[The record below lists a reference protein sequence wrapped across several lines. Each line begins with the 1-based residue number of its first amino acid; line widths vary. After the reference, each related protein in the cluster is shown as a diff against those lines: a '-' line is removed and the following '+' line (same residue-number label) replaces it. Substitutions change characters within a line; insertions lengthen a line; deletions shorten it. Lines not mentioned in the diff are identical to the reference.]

1 MSKNPQNPGWDDDL
15 CDGPVRARVTFG
27 EHVLIDAE
35 PGYVT
40 ATPPNYAP
48 GLFGVVTMDDVVREV
63 FYDQGWLE
71 QTPQRPAMGQSWTL
85 RTSRYWFT
93 TRRERSSRH
102 RTVA

>member
-1 MSKNPQNPGWDDDL
+1 M
-15 CDGPVRARVTFG
+15 
-27 EHVLIDAE
+27 LIDAE

-71 QTPQRPAMGQSWTL
+71 RPASPSFDEDVFPIFKRLSGLQWVNHGL
-85 RTSRYWFT
+85 FVLHGNWFIT
-93 TRRERSSRH
+93 
-102 RTVA
+102 